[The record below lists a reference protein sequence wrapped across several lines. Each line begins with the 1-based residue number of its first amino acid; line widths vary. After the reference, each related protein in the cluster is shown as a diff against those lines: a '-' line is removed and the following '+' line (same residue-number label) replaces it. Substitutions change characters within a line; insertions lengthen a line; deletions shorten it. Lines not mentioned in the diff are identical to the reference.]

1 MWVRQEEEIAQPFI
15 CQLLLPFVS
24 HLLFHLPPKT
34 EGLKHAKIPNNDRIL
49 FWERYEDF
57 QFFTDSLNL
66 VRDFGHFSGPWVSF
80 ILTPKP
86 IFGFSYLWWL
96 KRVPTQF
103 KKVSYHSVS
112 DPYSMFFNWRTDQEK
127 ETYPFALS
135 QTLQHKVNTKIVYWM
150 ARMAPITINAV
161 IATEN
166 RTIRKNA
173 KVN

>member
-103 KKVSYHSVS
+103 KKSFLPLSFRPLLNVLQLTYR
-112 DPYSMFFNWRTDQEK
+112 PGEK
-127 ETYPFALS
+127 LTHLLCPKLCS
-135 QTLQHKVNTKIVYWM
+135 IKSTL
-150 ARMAPITINAV
+150 R
-161 IATEN
+161 
-166 RTIRKNA
+166 
-173 KVN
+173 